1 MLVDGMMVKAW
12 LRGASSTHCAT
23 GCEGRATATFEP
35 DPREQVRVYFCLLT
49 PIDGGG
55 PKR

>member
-1 MLVDGMMVKAW
+1 MLVDGMTVKAW
-12 LRGASSTHCAT
+12 LRGASSSHCAT

-35 DPREQVRVYFCLLT
+35 DPREQARVYFCLSPLLMEE
-49 PIDGGG
+49 G